1 MLGKENK
8 YIRLEDSKLYGSESK
23 SGLSYPQL
31 LLSRMESEVPG
42 TTSIS
47 LSNVWRAAGLTRVRS
62 FRRI

>member
-8 YIRLEDSKLYGSESK
+8 CIRLEDSKLYGSESK

-31 LLSRMESEVPG
+31 LLSRVESKVPG
-42 TTSIS
+42 ATSIS
-47 LSNVWRAAGLTRVRS
+47 LSKVWRAAGLRRVRN